1 MDKVFRI
8 TLTAAAIGIA
18 ALSFTAPAQAGNGSA
33 VGAGLVGFGI
43 GAILGSMMGPPEVY
57 FVPPPP
63 DYDGPV
69 VYGPPNYDGPV
80 AYGPPHSYRAPP
92 APTGPAATGRLS
104 RTGPAAME
112 RRHRRPIAMAIGP
125 IHVPRRRRLPQLD
138 ERRPAP
144 TRSATAKTGPV
155 TAPVKQDAGCQVQGR
170 ASKGK
175 ARRGPACSP
184 KRTSRV

>member
-63 DYDGPV
+63 GYYGPV
-69 VYGPPNYDGPV
+69 VYGPPNYDGAV
-80 AYGPPHSYRAPP
+80 AYGPMPRTPRAYGERAYPRQRAVPPPSAHRQAP
-92 APTGPAATGRLS
+92 APS
-104 RTGPAAME
+104 RAKTARKE
-112 RRHRRPIAMAIGP
+112 
-125 IHVPRRRRLPQLD
+125 
-138 ERRPAP
+138 AP
-144 TRSATAKTGPV
+144 TRTLAQKSDAKFKAAQAKAKRDGVHTLTQKDIEGLSV
-155 TAPVKQDAGCQVQGR
+155 AQLKQI
-170 ASKGK
+170 
-175 ARRGPACSP
+175 RGY
-184 KRTSRV
+184 

>member
-63 DYDGPV
+63 GYYGPV
-69 VYGPPNYDGPV
+69 VYGPPNYYGAV
-80 AYGPPHSYRAPP
+80 AYGPMPRTPRAYGEHAYPRQRAVPPPSAHRQAP
-92 APTGPAATGRLS
+92 APS
-104 RTGPAAME
+104 RAKTARKE
-112 RRHRRPIAMAIGP
+112 
-125 IHVPRRRRLPQLD
+125 
-138 ERRPAP
+138 AP
-144 TRSATAKTGPV
+144 TRTLAQKSDAKFKAAQAKAKRDGVHTLTQKDIEGLSV
-155 TAPVKQDAGCQVQGR
+155 AQLKQI
-170 ASKGK
+170 
-175 ARRGPACSP
+175 RGY
-184 KRTSRV
+184 